1 MSELIENQCKTEILY
16 ITGQNNYNDGVLNNS
31 TCTRHDLWKELVNIK
46 DISNALL
53 NWQQHSKNIEPFRII
68 THKLHNLKM
77 TASSKNGGMKGKS
90 QCKYFALMWIPNNET
105 NTETQYY
112 NLIDAFRNNKY
123 FCNKLNEECV
133 YISGP
138 EYGDKENSKFDLDS
152 LSSVCRQCTKLPPT
166 VTLEIEV
173 AVHELAR
180 EPYHQ
185 VNIDNEFDKCKSDT
199 SCISCFNLC
208 CQKPKT
214 HDQDQND
221 NAQNIDSNT
230 PLLKIDSPLRQRNKI
245 NTVNINRAVGSRNS
259 SGHDEIKPA
268 QYGEIYYEKSALCME
283 YPVFALVW
291 FRVRKSYIDVVKD
304 DVKVEQFED
313 DEDNSIRLDINESRN
328 AVNSIEI
335 FHELPALSVMK
346 RLHLQPFIG
355 SRVYNVEIFGYE
367 ECYEN
372 LDLVVDRKIMWFD
385 AFLLFTQFV
394 FLPFFVA
401 IPFLSIIKCFKK
413 DFKLK
418 PRYRQIGDL
427 MPAIAEEILD
437 RTERIPY
444 DICALWRIPT
454 RDKKSWLSSE
464 CVFRFVSFLFAS
476 ILYGIIVTGP
486 ILYRRVTP
494 SDDIEYVPKLL
505 FFDCYGPLLFYGL
518 TVFTV
523 IWWTCAT
530 QIFILP
536 KEHELLYNKLILNRP
551 MKRKE
556 GNRNIRRTDWAAL
569 INISGITALTTFV
582 YAYRKGFFEIRTPT
596 HDLLSCRPV
605 KCNGKLCTKPFVR
618 TVVFISLVIV
628 YFCMQ
633 NLENFMY
640 AYYPFYISVD
650 DEYHAAKLTYCILSN
665 ILSLIFV
672 FGFILQW
679 ETMFDRIARHL
690 DNVKTLSC
698 LIIRN
703 TYSEYIKLSRI
714 DNILSWLSL
723 ERFVKRKGM
732 MLFASL
738 ETPLFSLWI
747 LTVCSWGAT
756 VYSLYEGQGL
766 QKVTGNSIFSN
777 SALATWFILAL
788 FSLIQTIRMLWF
800 YGRKFTKETEKQD
813 AAFKSQCGTMQID
826 DLMQHLTNS
835 ESTLEQKRAIQSSQI
850 LLQHIVHREIVPKVF
865 GFKFD
870 KLASQAILTAIAS
883 TIPTFIIFIRERI
896 DS

>member
-505 FFDCYGPLLFYGL
+505 FFDCYGPLIFYGL
-518 TVFTV
+518 GIFTI
-523 IWWTCAT
+523 IWWSCHSRVL
-530 QIFILP
+530 IGP
-536 KEHELLYNKLILNRP
+536 KEHLLLYNKLIVYRP
-551 MKRKE
+551 I
-556 GNRNIRRTDWAAL
+556 GRNESCFNTPRTDWAAL
-569 INISGITALTTFV
+569 TNLSQPTALTAFI
-582 YAYRKGFFEIRTPT
+582 YAFRKGFLELRTPT
-596 HDLLSCRPV
+596 HELLSMRRFQC
-605 KCNGKLCTKPFVR
+605 KGKKWSKLLQTWIIY
-618 TVVFISLVIV
+618 TTSIII
-628 YFCMQ
+628 YFGMQ
-633 NLENFMY
+633 NLENLEKFKR
-640 AYYPFYISVD
+640 PFYVYESDKHYI
-650 DEYHAAKLTYCILSN
+650 LRLIYCILSN
-665 ILSLIFV
+665 ILSWILLWC
-672 FGFILQW
+672 FILLW
-679 ETMFDRIARHL
+679 ETMIDRISRQH
-690 DNVKTLSC
+690 DNVKTLSN

-703 TYSEYIKLSRI
+703 TYCEYIEFDYI
-714 DNILSWLSL
+714 DNIISWLAL
-723 ERFVKRKGM
+723 ENFVKRKGM
-732 MLFASL
+732 MLFSSL
-738 ETPLFSLWI
+738 ETPLFSLFVLCLI
-747 LTVCSWGAT
+747 SWGST
-756 VYSLYEGQGL
+756 FYCIFEGVGLNLNNDNSL
-766 QKVTGNSIFSN
+766 FSN
-777 SALATWFILAL
+777 SALATWFYLATLSL
-788 FSLIQTIRMLWF
+788 FQVSRMLWF
-800 YGRKFTKETEKQD
+800 GHQFNRESEKQD
-813 AAFKSQCGTMQID
+813 CAIKNQCGTIHGNN
-826 DLMQHLTNS
+826 LMHFLKKDKLS
-835 ESTLEQKRAIQSSQI
+835 VEQKYAIQSSQV
-850 LLQHIVHREIVPKVF
+850 LLTHINHDDIVPKVF
-865 GFKFD
+865 GIKFD
-870 KLASQAILTAIAS
+870 KLTAKAAWTAVISAVP
-883 TIPTFIIFIRERI
+883 TIFTFFLGRI
-896 DS
+896 QF